1 MEGLWELCEDSVS
14 PQRRF
19 RAAPSRPLKN
29 QTRAMAREN
38 RLGIPLAANVL
49 QRGPKGGAKPTAC
62 KFACEPSPPP
72 RLFFAGVSGLVNDR
86 LVVCGH
92 RLPLDKPSGTGL
104 TAKL

>member
-1 MEGLWELCEDSVS
+1 MERLWELCEDSVS

-49 QRGPKGGAKPTAC
+49 QRGPKG
-62 KFACEPSPPP
+62 ERSLLHVNSRPSQPASSPVFL
-72 RLFFAGVSGLVNDR
+72 RVYLGS
-86 LVVCGH
+86 
-92 RLPLDKPSGTGL
+92 STTG
-104 TAKL
+104 